1 MKFFHNLMVKLG
13 RYRIIPDR
21 TTGELYLERYYL
33 LFKDRTKFPI
43 NLTLHKIHKS
53 DDPVFHDHPWSY
65 TTIILAGG
73 YHEHTPLFN
82 DQGEKIGEKSE
93 WRGPG
98 SIIHRKANEFHW
110 LELDESVGPATT
122 LFFMGKKE
130 RTWGFLA
137 ENFLIENTRKTIW
150 VQFEDYLSIPRYK
163 RHHASKVAQAKK
175 EK

>member
-1 MKFFHNLMVKLG
+1 MDKLG

-21 TTGELYLERYYL
+21 TTGEMYLERYYL
-33 LFKDRTKFPI
+33 LFKDRTKFPF

-53 DDPVFHDHPWSY
+53 DDPVFHDHPWAY

-73 YHEHTPLFN
+73 YYEHTPIFN
-82 DQGEKIGEKSE
+82 NQGEKIGEVQK

-110 LELDESVGPATT
+110 LELDETVGPATT

-137 ENFLIENTRKTIW
+137 ENFLIENTRKNIW
-150 VQFEDYLSIPRYK
+150 VQFEDYLSKPRYK
-163 RHHASKVAQAKK
+163 KHHASKVAQAKK